1 MKGLVRSGPDP
12 FSFKIEQ
19 HLAEKLLMTQENF
32 KKNILCIGAGYVG
45 GPTMTIIA
53 NKCPE
58 YKVTVVDISKE
69 RIDAWN
75 SDQLPLFE
83 PGLMDR
89 VAKVRGKNLFFST
102 DIDTAIDQADIIFVS
117 VNTPTKN
124 FGEGA
129 GKAVDLQFIEKTAR
143 RIMKNARSNKI
154 VVEKSTL
161 PVRAAETLATI
172 LHSGSNSVKFEI
184 LSNPEFMAEGTG
196 IHDMEFP
203 DRVLIGSRETPSGL
217 AARQELIDLY
227 RHWVPEENLITTNL
241 WSSELSKLVS
251 NAFLAQR
258 ISSINSIAA
267 ICEETEA
274 DVTEVSRAVG
284 RDSRIGAKFLNAG
297 PGFGGSCFRK
307 DILNLVYLCE
317 HYQLNEIAAFW
328 EQVVTLND
336 YQMERYVKR
345 ILRAMFNTLV
355 GKKLAVF
362 GFAFKPDTGD
372 TRDSPAIYICKRL
385 LEEKA
390 CLRISDPHALQ
401 NARRDLEGI
410 DVNVDYVEDPYKAAE
425 GVHGIALITEWA
437 QYKELDYK
445 KIFDKMEKPAF
456 IFDGRNH
463 LDHKSLFDIGFNVY
477 SVGKAPLTHF

>member
-1 MKGLVRSGPDP
+1 
-12 FSFKIEQ
+12 
-19 HLAEKLLMTQENF
+19 MT
-32 KKNILCIGAGYVG
+32 V
-45 GPTMTIIA
+45 IA

-58 YKVTVVDISKE
+58 YKVTVVDISQE

-83 PGLMDR
+83 PGLFDR
-89 VAKVRGKNLFFST
+89 VLKVRGKNLFFST

-143 RIMKNARSNKI
+143 RIKENARSDKI

-161 PVRAAETLATI
+161 PVRAAETLAKI
-172 LHSGSNSVKFEI
+172 LHSGSNSVEFEI
-184 LSNPEFMAEGTG
+184 LSNPEFMAEGSG
-196 IHDMEFP
+196 IRDMEFP
-203 DRVLIGSRETPSGL
+203 DRILIGSRETPSGL
-217 AARQELIDLY
+217 AARQELVDLY

-267 ICEETEA
+267 ICEVTEA
-274 DVTEVSRAVG
+274 DVTEVSKAVG

-336 YQMERYVKR
+336 YQMERFVKR
-345 ILRAMFNTLV
+345 ILQAMFNTLV
-355 GKKLAVF
+355 GKKIAVF

-390 CLRISDPHALQ
+390 CLRISDPHALD
-401 NARRDLEGI
+401 NARKDLDGI
-410 DVNVDYVEDPYKAAE
+410 DAGVEYVEDPYKAAE
-425 GVHGIALITEWA
+425 SVHGLALVTEWA
-437 QYKELDYK
+437 EYSKLDYK
-445 KIFDKMEKPAF
+445 KIFDNMEKPAF

-463 LDHKSLFDIGFNVY
+463 LDHKALFDIGFNVY
-477 SVGKAPLTHF
+477 SVGKASLTHF

>member
-1 MKGLVRSGPDP
+1 
-12 FSFKIEQ
+12 
-19 HLAEKLLMTQENF
+19 MTQSNF

-45 GPTMTIIA
+45 GPTMTVIA

-58 YKVTVVDISKE
+58 YKVTIVDISKE
-69 RIDAWN
+69 RIAAWN
-75 SDQLPLFE
+75 SDRLPIFE
-83 PGLMDR
+83 PGLEER
-89 VAKVRGKNLFFST
+89 VLKVRGKNLFFST
-102 DIDTAIDQADIIFVS
+102 DIDTCINQADIIFVS

-129 GKAVDLQFIEKTAR
+129 GKAVDLQFIEQTAR
-143 RIMKNARSNKI
+143 RIKENSSSNKI

-161 PVRAAETLATI
+161 PVRAAETLDTI
-172 LHSGSNSVKFEI
+172 LHSGNNKIQFEI

-196 IHDMEFP
+196 IRDMEFP
-203 DRVLIGSRETPSGL
+203 DRVLIGSKDTPTGL

-227 RHWVPEENLITTNL
+227 SHWVPKKNLITTNL

-267 ICEETEA
+267 ICEATEA
-274 DVTEVSRAVG
+274 DVTEVSNAVG

-307 DILNLVYLCE
+307 DILNLVYLSE
-317 HYQLNEIAAFW
+317 YYQLNEVASFW
-328 EQVVTLND
+328 EQVVSLND

-345 ILRAMFNTLV
+345 ILQAMFNTLV
-355 GKKLAVF
+355 DKKLAVL

-372 TRDSPAIYICKRL
+372 TRDAPAIYICKRL

-390 CLRISDPHALQ
+390 CLRITDPHALE
-401 NARRDLEGI
+401 NARKDLQGI
-410 DVNVDYVEDPYKAAE
+410 DSNVEYIIDPYKAAE
-425 GVHGIALITEWA
+425 GVHGIALITDWA
-437 QYKELDYK
+437 EYSQLDYQ

-463 LDHKSLFDIGFNVY
+463 LNHRELFDIGFNVY
-477 SVGKAPLTHF
+477 AVGKAPLTHI

>member
-1 MKGLVRSGPDP
+1 
-12 FSFKIEQ
+12 
-19 HLAEKLLMTQENF
+19 MT
-32 KKNILCIGAGYVG
+32 V
-45 GPTMTIIA
+45 IA

-58 YKVTVVDISKE
+58 YKVTVVDISQE

-83 PGLMDR
+83 PGLFDR
-89 VAKVRGKNLFFST
+89 VLKVRGKNLFFST

-143 RIMKNARSNKI
+143 RIKENARSDKI

-161 PVRAAETLATI
+161 PVRAAETLAKI
-172 LHSGSNSVKFEI
+172 LHSGSNSVEFEI
-184 LSNPEFMAEGTG
+184 LSNPEFMAEGSG
-196 IHDMEFP
+196 IRDMEFP
-203 DRVLIGSRETPSGL
+203 DRILIGSRESPSGL
-217 AARQELIDLY
+217 AARQELVDLY

-267 ICEETEA
+267 ICEVTEA
-274 DVTEVSRAVG
+274 DVTEVSKAVG
-284 RDSRIGAKFLNAG
+284 RDSRIGEKFLNAG

-336 YQMERYVKR
+336 YQMEHFVKR
-345 ILRAMFNTLV
+345 ILQAMFNTLV
-355 GKKLAVF
+355 GKKIAVF

-390 CLRISDPHALQ
+390 CLRISDPHALD
-401 NARRDLEGI
+401 NARKDLDGI
-410 DVNVDYVEDPYKAAE
+410 DAGVEYVEDPYKAAE
-425 GVHGIALITEWA
+425 GVHGLALVTEWA
-437 QYKELDYK
+437 EYSKLDYK

-463 LDHKSLFDIGFNVY
+463 LDHKALFDIGFNVY
-477 SVGKAPLTHF
+477 SVGKASLTHF

>member
-1 MKGLVRSGPDP
+1 
-12 FSFKIEQ
+12 
-19 HLAEKLLMTQENF
+19 MTQNNF
-32 KKNILCIGAGYVG
+32 KKNILCVGAGYVG
-45 GPTMTIIA
+45 GPTMTVIA

-58 YKVTVVDISKE
+58 YKVTVVDISQE

-83 PGLMDR
+83 PGLFDR
-89 VAKVRGKNLFFST
+89 ILKVRGKNLFFST
-102 DIDTAIDQADIIFVS
+102 DIDSAIDQADIIFVS

-129 GKAVDLQFIEKTAR
+129 GKAVDLQYIEKIAR
-143 RIMKNARSNKI
+143 RIKENARSKKV

-161 PVRAAETLATI
+161 PVRAAETLAKI
-172 LHSGSNSVKFEI
+172 LHSGSNSVEFEI

-203 DRVLIGSRETPSGL
+203 DRILIGSRETPSGL
-217 AARQELIDLY
+217 AARQELVDLY

-267 ICEETEA
+267 ICEVTEA
-274 DVTEVSRAVG
+274 DVTEVSKAVG
-284 RDSRIGAKFLNAG
+284 SDSRIGAKFLNAG

-345 ILRAMFNTLV
+345 ILQAMFNTLV

-390 CLRISDPHALQ
+390 CLRISDPHALG
-401 NARRDLEGI
+401 NARKDLEGI
-410 DVNVDYVEDPYKAAE
+410 DAGVDYIEDPYKAAE
-425 GVHGIALITEWA
+425 GVHGIALVTEWA
-437 QYKELDYK
+437 EYSELDYK
-445 KIFDKMEKPAF
+445 KIFDNMEKPAF

-463 LDHKSLFDIGFNVY
+463 LDHKGLFDIGFNVY

>member
-1 MKGLVRSGPDP
+1 
-12 FSFKIEQ
+12 
-19 HLAEKLLMTQENF
+19 MT
-32 KKNILCIGAGYVG
+32 V
-45 GPTMTIIA
+45 IA

-58 YKVTVVDISKE
+58 YKVTVVDISQE

-83 PGLMDR
+83 PGLFDR
-89 VAKVRGKNLFFST
+89 VLKVRGKNLFFST

-143 RIMKNARSNKI
+143 RIKENARSNKI

-161 PVRAAETLATI
+161 PVRAAETLAKI
-172 LHSGSNSVKFEI
+172 LHSGSNSVEFEI

-196 IHDMEFP
+196 IRDMEFP
-203 DRVLIGSRETPSGL
+203 DRILIGSRETSSGL
-217 AARQELIDLY
+217 AARQELVDLY

-267 ICEETEA
+267 ICEVTEA
-274 DVTEVSRAVG
+274 DVTEVSKAVG

-336 YQMERYVKR
+336 YQMERFVKR
-345 ILRAMFNTLV
+345 ILQAMFNTLV
-355 GKKLAVF
+355 GKKIAVF
-362 GFAFKPDTGD
+362 GFAFKPETGD

-390 CLRISDPHALQ
+390 CLRISDPHALD
-401 NARRDLEGI
+401 NARKDLDGI
-410 DVNVDYVEDPYKAAE
+410 DAGVEYVEDPYKAAE
-425 GVHGIALITEWA
+425 GVHGLALVTEWA
-437 QYKELDYK
+437 EYSKLDYK

-463 LDHKSLFDIGFNVY
+463 LDHKALFDIGFNVY
-477 SVGKAPLTHF
+477 SVGKVSLTHF

>member
-1 MKGLVRSGPDP
+1 
-12 FSFKIEQ
+12 
-19 HLAEKLLMTQENF
+19 MTQNNF

-45 GPTMTIIA
+45 GPTMTVIA

-58 YKVTVVDISKE
+58 YKVTVVDISQE

-83 PGLMDR
+83 PGLFDR
-89 VAKVRGKNLFFST
+89 ILKVRGKNLFFST

-143 RIMKNARSNKI
+143 RIKENARSNKI

-161 PVRAAETLATI
+161 PVRAAETLAKI
-172 LHSGSNSVKFEI
+172 LHSGSNSVDFEI

-196 IHDMEFP
+196 IRDMEFP
-203 DRVLIGSRETPSGL
+203 DRILIGSRETPSGL
-217 AARQELIDLY
+217 AARQELVDLY
-227 RHWVPEENLITTNL
+227 RHWVPEKNLITTNL

-267 ICEETEA
+267 ICEVTEA
-274 DVTEVSRAVG
+274 DVTEVSKAVG
-284 RDSRIGAKFLNAG
+284 RDSRIGEKFLNAG

-336 YQMERYVKR
+336 YQMERFVKR
-345 ILRAMFNTLV
+345 ILQAMFNTLV
-355 GKKLAVF
+355 GKKIAVF

-390 CLRISDPHALQ
+390 YLRISDPHALD
-401 NARRDLEGI
+401 NARKDLDGI
-410 DVNVDYVEDPYKAAE
+410 DAGVEYLEDPYKAAE
-425 GVHGIALITEWA
+425 GVHGLALVTEWA
-437 QYKELDYK
+437 EYSKLDYK

-463 LDHKSLFDIGFNVY
+463 LDHKALFDIGFNVY
-477 SVGKAPLTHF
+477 SVGKASLTHF

>member
-1 MKGLVRSGPDP
+1 
-12 FSFKIEQ
+12 
-19 HLAEKLLMTQENF
+19 MTQSNF

-45 GPTMTIIA
+45 GPTMTVIA

-58 YKVTVVDISKE
+58 YKVTIVDISKE
-69 RIDAWN
+69 RIAAWN
-75 SDQLPLFE
+75 SDRLPIFE
-83 PGLMDR
+83 PGLEER
-89 VAKVRGKNLFFST
+89 VLKVRGKNLFFST
-102 DIDTAIDQADIIFVS
+102 DIDTCINQADIIFVS

-129 GKAVDLQFIEKTAR
+129 GKAVDLQFIEQTAR
-143 RIMKNARSNKI
+143 RIKENSSSNKI

-161 PVRAAETLATI
+161 PVRAAETLDTI
-172 LHSGSNSVKFEI
+172 LHSGNNKIQFEI

-196 IHDMEFP
+196 IRDMEFP
-203 DRVLIGSRETPSGL
+203 DRVLIGSKDTPTGL

-227 RHWVPEENLITTNL
+227 SHWVPEKNLITTNL

-267 ICEETEA
+267 ICEATEA
-274 DVTEVSRAVG
+274 DVTEVSNAVG

-307 DILNLVYLCE
+307 DILNLVYLSE
-317 HYQLNEIAAFW
+317 YYQLNEVASFW
-328 EQVVTLND
+328 EQVVSLND

-345 ILRAMFNTLV
+345 ILQAMFNTLV
-355 GKKLAVF
+355 DKKLAVL

-372 TRDSPAIYICKRL
+372 TRDAPAIYICKRL

-390 CLRISDPHALQ
+390 CLRITDPHALE
-401 NARRDLEGI
+401 NARKDLQGI
-410 DVNVDYVEDPYKAAE
+410 DSNVEYLTDVYKAAE

-437 QYKELDYK
+437 EYSQLDYQ

-463 LDHKSLFDIGFNVY
+463 LNHMELFDIGFNVY
-477 SVGKAPLTHF
+477 AVGKAPLTHI